1 MSDGGICQKRKTG
14 REREKKRA
22 IYYIYKGISV
32 QQYRTRRPPHFNSEL
47 VKVEH
52 LWWSRVDEEQEEEE
66 GEEKVRGKQRER
78 KREGRGEEK
87 GKEQI
92 KA

>member
-1 MSDGGICQKRKTG
+1 MERSAKKERQGGRG
-14 REREKKRA
+14 RKKRA

-52 LWWSRVDEEQEEEE
+52 LWWSRVDEEEEEEE